1 MSFMRRLMTQKIGS
15 TFIPYEDIFFGYGIA
30 VTIVAPNGSDTAN
43 IRMWGA
49 GGGGGGG
56 TANLSATGF
65 GDGGGGGGFTI
76 KKGLSVTGGSSTLV
90 ITPGAPGA
98 NASFPSSR
106 GSNGGNTTITGAIT
120 LTSTGGGGALGYTS
134 VGSAGTKDASGD
146 VGSENGNAGT
156 APAGADYGY
165 GGNTGGLSFVTVSG
179 GGVANTG
186 VPPGAGG
193 RGGFYSAGAP
203 PGVPAITIPS
213 ISGEAG
219 LVKVRWTK
227 SNGSNTAVYKIY
239 NVPLTFTTT
248 TAPTYATCSIQQTY
262 TTTTTRLVWE
272 DEAYRIAS
280 CQFVRAFTANNTTNT
295 CDYDQTNSSF
305 TVGIIQS
312 VSPYSQIAQ
321 DFFTS
326 VITPSGVELMTADA
340 TGWALSG
347 NTTVWFWYNVPNDL
361 FTAGTNVNVRF
372 KV

>member
-56 TANLSATGF
+56 TANLSAAGYS
-65 GDGGGGGGFTI
+65 DGGGGGGFTI

-98 NASFPSSR
+98 NASANTR
-106 GSNGGNTTITGAIT
+106 GGNGGSTTITGAIT
-120 LTSTGGGGALGYTS
+120 LTSTGGGGGFGTTS
-134 VGSAGTKDASGD
+134 AGSAGIKDASGD

-156 APAGADYGY
+156 AHAGADYGY
-165 GGNTGGLSFVTVSG
+165 GGNTGGLSFVTASG
-179 GGVANTG
+179 GGIANTG

-193 RGGFYSAGAP
+193 RGGLYIAASP
-203 PGVPAITIPS
+203 PFLPNPIIVPS

-312 VSPYSQIAQ
+312 GGSYSQIPQ

>member
-49 GGGGGGG
+49 GGGGAGGNSSVAG
-56 TANLSATGF
+56 WAN
-65 GDGGGGGGFTI
+65 GGGGGGFTI

-98 NASFPSSR
+98 NSSANAL
-106 GSNGGNTTITGAIT
+106 GGNGGSTTITGAIT
-120 LTSTGGGGALGYTS
+120 LTSTGGGGANGRTS

-146 VGSENGNAGT
+146 VGSEDGQPGT
-156 APAGADYGY
+156 ANSAQTGFAY

-179 GGVANTG
+179 GGDANTG

-193 RGGFYSAGAP
+193 RGGFYVGSPVFFGISAL
-203 PGVPAITIPS
+203 
-213 ISGEAG
+213 SGEAG

-227 SNGSNTAVYKIY
+227 SNGSNTAAYKIY

-248 TAPTYATCSIQQTY
+248 AAPTYATCSIQQTY
-262 TTTTTRLVWE
+262 TTTTTRRVWE

-347 NTTVWFWYNVPNDL
+347 DTTVWFWYNVPNDL